1 MTSPVLW
8 SSRWHVMSP
17 VRGRTRELGT
27 SGTSRRFQ
35 QDGLTLEGSGART
48 SVHVVQTGRPG
59 DWRTAIGDPVHAAV
73 SLLAKVRAL
82 REEAV
87 RL

>member
-35 QDGLTLEGSGART
+35 QDGLTLEGPVPAPASTLCKR
-48 SVHVVQTGRPG
+48 VGRV
-59 DWRTAIGDPVHAAV
+59 IGGQRSATPSMQLCRFSPRCAP
-73 SLLAKVRAL
+73 
-82 REEAV
+82 
-87 RL
+87 